1 MATPASSACLDRR
14 SFLAGG
20 TAAALALAHITLVPR
35 PAAATPRGFKEVIK
49 TLVGGE
55 PKEGK
60 VTLKLPPIAENGNT
74 VPLTVGVDSPMG
86 ANDYVAAIHILAEG
100 NPAPQVCTFRLN
112 PNCGK
117 AEVSIRIRLAKTQIV
132 TAVAQMADGSAYI
145 AGAEVKVTV
154 GGCGG

>member
-1 MATPASSACLDRR
+1 MPLPDIDRR
-14 SFLAGG
+14 TFVVGG
-20 TAAALALAHITLVPR
+20 TAAALALGHVTLVPR
-35 PAAATPRGFKEVIK
+35 PAAAAPNEFKEVIK
-49 TLVGGE
+49 TLLGRE

-74 VPLTVGVDSPMG
+74 VPLTVGVDSPMT
-86 ANDYVAAIHILAEG
+86 ANDHVSAIHILAEG

-112 PNCGK
+112 PNTGK
-117 AEVSIRIRLAKTQIV
+117 AEATIRIRLAKSQIV

-145 AGAEVKVTV
+145 AGAEVKITV